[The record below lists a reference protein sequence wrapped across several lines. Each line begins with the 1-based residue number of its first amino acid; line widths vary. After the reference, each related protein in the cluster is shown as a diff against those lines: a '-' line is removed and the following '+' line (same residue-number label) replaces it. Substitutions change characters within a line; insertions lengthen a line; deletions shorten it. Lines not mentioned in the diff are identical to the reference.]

1 MLANIVLN
9 ASTTAA
15 SGTSLDISSAAE
27 VLRPT
32 SRPLG
37 PNGFTQLMR
46 IFPFITPA
54 AEIASFT
61 SSHGQRETAHSQNPL
76 HPAVCPIE
84 HESRS
89 LAQDF
94 PASPVFESS

>member
-1 MLANIVLN
+1 MVANIVLN

-46 IFPFITPA
+46 VFPFITRRRRVHPLLLPM
-54 AEIASFT
+54 
-61 SSHGQRETAHSQNPL
+61 GQRETARSQNPL
-76 HPAVCPIE
+76 HAAVCPIE

-89 LAQDF
+89 LAQDY
-94 PASPVFESS
+94 PASTSDR